1 MKMKRKVTEAL
12 KKLVAGRQNYK
23 CANSPSTNVIKN
35 YNCPLWQNK
44 GRQGSFGE
52 EGYQIDHI
60 IEHSLTQND
69 NESNLQALCLSCH
82 SVKTRRFMIKN
93 TVNTT
98 NTIVEKSQNN
108 KEEQK
113 EEEVYEIE
121 AILDK
126 RKSGKKW
133 EYLIKWKD
141 YKLFESTWEPKENIH
156 DTKILKKFEKEWKR
170 MNKLV
175 F

>member
-23 CANSPSTNVIKN
+23 CANSPSANIVKN
-35 YNCPLWQNK
+35 YKCPLWQNTQRL
-44 GRQGSFGE
+44 GNFGE

-60 IEHSLTQND
+60 VEHSLTQND
-69 NESNLQALCLSCH
+69 DESNLQALCLSCH
-82 SVKTRRFMIKN
+82 SVKTRRFMIKSTTEN
-93 TVNTT
+93 TENV
-98 NTIVEKSQNN
+98 N
-108 KEEQK
+108 KEEK
-113 EEEVYEIE
+113 EAEVYEIE

-156 DTKILKKFEKEWKR
+156 DSKILKKFEKEWKR

>member
-23 CANSPSTNVIKN
+23 CANSPSANNIVKN
-35 YNCPLWQNK
+35 YKCPLWQNTQRL
-44 GRQGSFGE
+44 GNFGE

-60 IEHSLTQND
+60 VEHSLTQND
-69 NESNLQALCLSCH
+69 DESNLQALCLSCH

-93 TVNTT
+93 TERV
-98 NTIVEKSQNN
+98 VDN
-108 KEEQK
+108 KEEK
-113 EEEVYEIE
+113 EDEVVYEIE

-126 RKSGKKW
+126 RKSGKRW

-141 YKLFESTWEPKENIH
+141 YKLFESTWEPKENIN
-156 DTKILKKFEKEWKR
+156 DSKILKNFEKEWKR